1 MYQNEMK
8 EGFIEDYVRSRVVA
22 RTSLY
27 SLFRKVETYENKLGK
42 DCGQFTKEEII
53 NMYVDFK
60 SN

>member
-1 MYQNEMK
+1 MK
-8 EGFIEDYVRSRVVA
+8 EGCIEDYMRSRVVA

-27 SLFRKVETYENKLGK
+27 SLFRKVAPYQNKLGK
-42 DCGQFTKEEII
+42 DCSQFTKAEII

>member
-27 SLFRKVETYENKLGK
+27 SLFRKVKPYENKLGK
-42 DCGQFTKEEII
+42 DCSQFIKEEII